1 MPSRDYH
8 ESLWEGVPEGRMPVD
23 VRLREDFLIQRLKEV
38 SSGLDRAP
46 RVLDVGCGEGHFAGA
61 LARAGAKVLAIDVA
75 AEPLRRALDR
85 HPDLDVRLVEPEA
98 PLPLEDSSFDMVWAG
113 ETIEHMADTSHGLSE
128 LRRVLRSGGMLA
140 ISTPDHGPLLRL
152 WLAMNA
158 GAFKARFDPRGD
170 HLRFYTRGALAGLLA
185 DFGFEEVAVRG
196 AGGLAGARRV
206 LLASARRKRF

>member
-23 VRLREDFLIQRLKEV
+23 IRLREDFLIQRLKEV

-61 LARAGAKVLAIDVA
+61 LALAGAKVLAIDVA

-170 HLRFYTRGALAGLLA
+170 HLRFYTRGALAGLLT

>member
-1 MPSRDYH
+1 
-8 ESLWEGVPEGRMPVD
+8 MPVD

-140 ISTPDHGPLLRL
+140 ISTPDHGLLLRL